1 MGGEKF
7 ECPAGSLGEA
17 GGQWNPTCDGQC
29 PRGYYCVGGEKHEC
43 GSVDKYCPAG
53 SSAPTNVTTGHYS
66 GPSDVNENVRYE
78 ETLCPVGYYCVGGE
92 KFECASGYFGNSTGL
107 TTSQCSGMCKD
118 GYYCESGST
127 RDDQHECGSVDKYC
141 PAGSETPL
149 VVPDGYY
156 SGPEDASETTRSEK
170 TICPAGYY
178 CVGGEKFEC
187 GSVDKYCP
195 AGSSTPTSVPAD
207 SCSGPLSSSESI
219 RYSVF
224 SPDAYH
230 VCVGARFHLPFS
242 LIRSLYMRIHFTD
255 SSSRRLC
262 SSGSMTVVN
271 EYPNPNYIL
280 DDFVIASNFTERVV
294 DVSSPAV
301 GYSNGTLSF
310 LISPESISEVA
321 LPPSLHR

>member
-1 MGGEKF
+1 M
-7 ECPAGSLGEA
+7 
-17 GGQWNPTCDGQC
+17 
-29 PRGYYCVGGEKHEC
+29 
-43 GSVDKYCPAG
+43 
-53 SSAPTNVTTGHYS
+53 TTGHYS

-187 GSVDKYCP
+187 PAGSLGEAGGQWNPTCDGQCPRGYYCVGGEKHECGSVDKYCP
-195 AGSSTPTSVPAD
+195 AGSSAPTSVPAD

-224 SPDAYH
+224 SPDTYH
-230 VCVGARFHLPFS
+230 VCVGARFHFVFS
-242 LIRSLYMRIHFTD
+242 FIHSLYMRIHFTD

-262 SSGSMTVVN
+262 SSGSMTLVN
-271 EYPNPNYIL
+271 EYPNPSCIL
-280 DDFVIASNFTERVV
+280 SEFFIASNFTERVV
-294 DVSSPAV
+294 DVSSTV
-301 GYSNGTLSF
+301 VDYSNGTLSF
-310 LISPESISEVA
+310 LIPPVSVA
-321 LPPSLHR
+321 NVVLLCIHNR